1 MAGREQGLK
10 LLEKSQMS
18 KITNNIILLFLQW
31 QDENHHGDT
40 G

>member
-10 LLEKSQMS
+10 QLEKSQMR
-18 KITNNIILLFLQW
+18 KITNNIILFFFFTV
-31 QDENHHGDT
+31 T